1 MAEYSNKS
9 LTIEKFYPSNLVLK
23 DSQIGDNEI
32 HLSFHTDTTS
42 CNCPVFVNRIFSQKT
57 IENSV
62 TFFFDM
68 APVHFRCHMFYFAI
82 SSKLV
87 PFSFNVSLNR

>member
-1 MAEYSNKS
+1 MFRKKKKIEIIRLKKVNQPKS
-9 LTIEKFYPSNLVLK
+9 IAGY
-23 DSQIGDNEI
+23 DM
-32 HLSFHTDTTS
+32 SFTYEFVGADG
-42 CNCPVFVNRIFSQKT
+42 VFVNRIFSQKT

>member
-1 MAEYSNKS
+1 MLDKNTRKHSEESILILNQH
-9 LTIEKFYPSNLVLK
+9 P
-23 DSQIGDNEI
+23 G
-32 HLSFHTDTTS
+32 
-42 CNCPVFVNRIFSQKT
+42 VFVNRIFSQKT